1 LKNVCPS
8 RSLSVSSND
17 ILVSGA
23 AACAPVAGA
32 GIIFNGFAVRR
43 LEAFFPDSPFAAC
56 FGFKTSPPDFGVT
69 GVRAA
74 SSSENA
80 LCRGRA
86 DCNVEG
92 LMFDGATMV
101 GKLVSIMTRS
111 GALSAELILMDG
123 RSTSL
128 LPGPIACCGKHQLIA
143 IGNRT
148 RAMPTNPNY
157 FIKGTGRLRLATTLR
172 PRLLAKS

>member
-1 LKNVCPS
+1 
-8 RSLSVSSND
+8 
-17 ILVSGA
+17 
-23 AACAPVAGA
+23 
-32 GIIFNGFAVRR
+32 
-43 LEAFFPDSPFAAC
+43 
-56 FGFKTSPPDFGVT
+56 
-69 GVRAA
+69 
-74 SSSENA
+74 
-80 LCRGRA
+80 
-86 DCNVEG
+86 
-92 LMFDGATMV
+92 MFDGATMV

-111 GALSAELILMDG
+111 GALSAELILMNG

-148 RAMPTNPNY
+148 RAMPMNPNY